1 VTSRK
6 TARRVVELLGAA
18 LVVAL
23 LFAAVPHA
31 SYAHYRGATG
41 GN

>member
-1 VTSRK
+1 M
-6 TARRVVELLGAA
+6 LGSM

-31 SYAHYRGATG
+31 TYAQYRGASG
-41 GN
+41 RS